1 MSVKSL
7 FRRLTY
13 LSYTLMTYERF
24 EDLPVWKE
32 AMRLATVVYDLTE
45 DESFRGSA
53 SLRDQLERASLS
65 FSNNIAEGF
74 ERGTTN
80 ELLYFLYIARG
91 SAGET
96 RSMLHFLN
104 SRKGMKAFSTQI
116 KQARALAVSC
126 SRQLRSWADSLQ
138 NSNIEGQRHLND
150 KSRKQFESAKRAAE
164 FPKKLE
170 AMIAAS
176 KQGRKPMVSGE

>member
-1 MSVKSL
+1 
-7 FRRLTY
+7 
-13 LSYTLMTYERF
+13 
-24 EDLPVWKE
+24 
-32 AMRLATVVYDLTE
+32 MRLATVVYDLTE
-45 DESFRGSA
+45 HPDFRGSA

-65 FSNNIAEGF
+65 VSNNIAEGF

-104 SRKGMKAFSTQI
+104 SRNGMKPFSEQI

-138 NSNIEGQRHLND
+138 NSDIEGQRHLTE
-150 KSRKQFESAKRAAE
+150 KSRKQFETAKRSAE
-164 FPKKLE
+164 FPKKLQ
-170 AMIAAS
+170 AMIDADKARRKS
-176 KQGRKPMVSGE
+176 KTDAVISQPQNPQ

>member
-1 MSVKSL
+1 
-7 FRRLTY
+7 
-13 LSYTLMTYERF
+13 MTYERF

-32 AMRLATVVYDLTE
+32 AMRLATVIYDMTE
-45 DESFRGSA
+45 DENFRGSA

-65 FSNNIAEGF
+65 VSNNIAEGF

-80 ELLYFLYIARG
+80 ELLYFLYIAKG

-96 RSMLHFLN
+96 RSMLRFLH
-104 SRKGMKAFSTQI
+104 SRKGMKAFTEQI

-138 NSNIEGQRHLND
+138 NSDIEGQRHLND
-150 KSRKQFESAKRAAE
+150 KSRKQYEAAKRAAD
-164 FPKKLE
+164 FPKKLQ
-170 AMIAAS
+170 AMIDADKQRR
-176 KQGRKPMVSGE
+176 KQGAGGS

>member
-1 MSVKSL
+1 
-7 FRRLTY
+7 
-13 LSYTLMTYERF
+13 MTYERF

-45 DESFRGSA
+45 HPDFRGSA
-53 SLRDQLERASLS
+53 SLRDQLERATLS
-65 FSNNIAEGF
+65 VSNNIAEGF

-104 SRKGMKAFSTQI
+104 SRKGMRIFGEQI

-138 NSNIEGQRHLND
+138 NSAIEGQRHLND
-150 KSRKQFESAKRAAE
+150 KSRKQFEASKRAAE
-164 FPKKLE
+164 FPKKLQ
-170 AMIAAS
+170 AMIEADKERRRTKGDRA
-176 KQGRKPMVSGE
+176 